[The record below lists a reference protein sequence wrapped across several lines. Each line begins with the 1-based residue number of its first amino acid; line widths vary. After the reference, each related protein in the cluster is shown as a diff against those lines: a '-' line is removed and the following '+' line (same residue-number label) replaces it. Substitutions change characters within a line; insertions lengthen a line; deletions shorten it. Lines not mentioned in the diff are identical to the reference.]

1 MISFSFKAAL
11 EREKTSAYNSYQS
24 VLGTLQVINEVN
36 QHMDFDGIG
45 EVLKQIADKN
55 TGSWTALRLYM
66 DEKTLY
72 SEGNFDFPVNDIS
85 VSFALTNY

>member
-66 DEKTLY
+66 DEKRFTVRAILI
-72 SEGNFDFPVNDIS
+72 FP
-85 VSFALTNY
+85 

>member
-45 EVLKQIADKN
+45 EVLKQIADKKYRFVD
-55 TGSWTALRLYM
+55 SIEALYGR
-66 DEKTLY
+66 E
-72 SEGNFDFPVNDIS
+72 N
-85 VSFALTNY
+85 ALQ